1 MSCQV
6 YARTDPTA
14 AKQQHGISTFI
25 VEKGFEGFKA
35 GQKVDKLGMRGSNT
49 SELIFEDCKV
59 PAENLLGEENK
70 GIYVLLSGLDLE
82 RLILSGGPL
91 G

>member
-1 MSCQV
+1 V

-14 AKQQHGISTFI
+14 QKQQYGVSTFI
-25 VEKGFEGFKA
+25 VGKELEGFRA
-35 GQKVDKLGMRGSNT
+35 GQKLDKLGMRGSNT
-49 SELIFEDCKV
+49 AELIFEDCRV
-59 PAENLLGEENK
+59 PAENLLGAENK
-70 GIYVLLSGLDLE
+70 GIYVLFSGLDLE